1 MRPFTIPIV
10 AAVAIAVLATVLL
23 SLGPRSPYTHANLAP
38 ELDPRYTRTEQAIVD
53 APAPYSGPGLA
64 APLAAGDLV
73 ARGRALVVARGC
85 AQCHGIA
92 GQGGSVG
99 PPIAGFDLETLRDK
113 VHKGPGGMP
122 AYHSG
127 EIGDEDLVAI
137 VAYLQSVGK
146 QKEAGDTPARR
157 ETP

>member
-1 MRPFTIPIV
+1 MPIG

-38 ELDPRYTRTEQAIVD
+38 ELDPRYTRTEQVVVD
-53 APAPYSGPGLA
+53 EPAPYSGPGLV
-64 APLAAGDLV
+64 APLAAGDLI
-73 ARGRALVVARGC
+73 ARGRALLVTRGC
-85 AQCHGIA
+85 ASCHGLA

-99 PPIAGFDLETLRDK
+99 PPIAGFDLETLQDK

-127 EIGDEDLVAI
+127 EIGDEDLAAV

-146 QKEAGDTPARR
+146 QKDAGDTPAKER
-157 ETP
+157 TP